1 MVDGIFFDKFHALY
15 QKKNSMKRSISFI
28 VLILSL
34 VVYSCSTVAVTGRK
48 QLALVPDSE
57 LNSMSFTQYDQVLN
71 ESKLSTNTAQVN
83 QVKSVGLKIQKAVES
98 YMATNGLS
106 DQLKGYKW
114 EFNLIQDDETV
125 NAWCMPGGKVAFYTA
140 IMPICKTDEGVAVVM
155 GHEIAHAI
163 ARHGNERM
171 TQGLIQQFGGLALS
185 YAVKDKPTEA
195 QQLFMTAYGAGT
207 TVGAMLPFSRLQESE
222 ADKMGLIFMA
232 MAGYNPNEAPAFW
245 ERMAANSGGGA
256 PPEFL
261 STHPSHGTRIADL
274 KAQIP
279 EAMKYYKK

>member
-1 MVDGIFFDKFHALY
+1 
-15 QKKNSMKRSISFI
+15 MKRIIAFSLLI
-28 VLILSL
+28 VA
-34 VVYSCSTVAVTGRK
+34 VVVQSCSTVAVTGRK

-57 LNSMSFTQYDQVLN
+57 LNAMSFAQYSQVMG
-71 ESKLSTNTAQVN
+71 EAKLSSNKAQAD

-106 DQLKGYKW
+106 DDLKGYKW
-114 EFNLIQDDETV
+114 EFNLIEEDVV
-125 NAWCMPGGKVAFYTA
+125 NAWCMPGGKVAFYTG
-140 IMPICKTDEGVAVVM
+140 IMPVCKTEEGVAVVM

-171 TQGLIQQFGGLALS
+171 TQGLMQQFGGVALA
-185 YAVKDKPTEA
+185 YAVKEKPAAA

-207 TVGAMLPFSRLQESE
+207 QVGALLPFSRLQESE
-222 ADKMGLIFMA
+222 ADRMGLFFMA

-245 ERMAANSGGGA
+245 ERMAAVGGA
-256 PPEFL
+256 SPPEFL
-261 STHPSHGTRIADL
+261 STHPSNTTRIA
-274 KAQIP
+274 KIRKSIP

>member
-1 MVDGIFFDKFHALY
+1 
-15 QKKNSMKRSISFI
+15 MKRSISFI

-185 YAVKDKPTEA
+185 YAVKDKPAEA

>member
-1 MVDGIFFDKFHALY
+1 
-15 QKKNSMKRSISFI
+15 MKRTISCI
-28 VLILSL
+28 GL
-34 VVYSCSTVAVTGRK
+34 VVIGLAYGCTTVAVTGRK

-57 LNSMSFTQYDQVLN
+57 LNSMSFTQYDQVLK

-83 QVKSVGLKIQKAVES
+83 QVKSVGVKIQKAVES

-106 DQLKGYKW
+106 SQLKGYEW

-140 IMPICKTDEGVAVVM
+140 IMPICKTDAGVAVVM

-171 TQGLIQQFGGLALS
+171 TQGLIQQFGGMALA
-185 YAVKDKPTEA
+185 YAIKDKPAQA

-207 TVGAMLPFSRLQESE
+207 TVGAMLPFSRMQESE

-232 MAGYNPNEAPAFW
+232 MAGFDPNEAPAFW
-245 ERMAANSGGGA
+245 ERMDTGGGA
-256 PPEFL
+256 SPPEFL
-261 STHPSHGTRIADL
+261 STHPSHSTRIADL
-274 KAQIP
+274 KAAIP

>member
-1 MVDGIFFDKFHALY
+1 
-15 QKKNSMKRSISFI
+15 MKRSISFI

>member
-1 MVDGIFFDKFHALY
+1 
-15 QKKNSMKRSISFI
+15 MKRIIALVGISAT
-28 VLILSL
+28 LI
-34 VVYSCSTVAVTGRK
+34 VYSCSTVAITGRK
-48 QLALVPDSE
+48 QFAPLPDSE
-57 LNSMSFTQYDQVLN
+57 LNSMSFTQYDQVLK
-71 ESKLSTNTAQVN
+71 ESKLSTNKAQVN
-83 QVKSVGLKIQKAVES
+83 QVKSVGQKIQKAVES

-171 TQGLIQQFGGLALS
+171 TQGLAQQFLGMTLA
-185 YAVKDKPTEA
+185 YALKEKPAAT
-195 QQLFMTAYGAGT
+195 QQLFMTAYGAGSS
-207 TVGAMLPFSRLQESE
+207 VAVMLPFSRLQESE
-222 ADKMGLIFMA
+222 ADRMGLIFMA
-232 MAGYNPNEAPAFW
+232 MAGYNPNEAPVFW

-261 STHPSHGTRIADL
+261 STHPSHSTRIADL
-274 KAQIP
+274 KAEIP